1 MSDLEKI
8 GEGLD
13 EVLRRLGLPATD
25 VMDRLVRDWAGL
37 AGEPWAS
44 RARPAGL
51 HRGELTLEVADGT
64 AASLLRYQSGQLVD
78 RLEQGLGA
86 RLVESVHIRL
96 SSPKKRH

>member
-1 MSDLEKI
+1 MSDLERI

-25 VMDRLVRDWAGL
+25 VMDRLVSDWAAL

-51 HRGELTLEVADGT
+51 HRGELTVEVADGT
-64 AASLLRYQSGQLVD
+64 AASLLRYQSAGLVD
-78 RLEQGLGA
+78 HLAEGLGA
-86 RLVESVHIRL
+86 RLVESVRIRL
-96 SSPKKRH
+96 SSPKKRL

>member
-1 MSDLEKI
+1 MSELEQI

-25 VMDRLVRDWAGL
+25 VMERLVGEWAGL

-64 AASLLRYQSGQLVD
+64 AASLLRYQSAQLLD
-78 RLEQGLGA
+78 RLEKALGA

-96 SSPKKRH
+96 GSPKKRH